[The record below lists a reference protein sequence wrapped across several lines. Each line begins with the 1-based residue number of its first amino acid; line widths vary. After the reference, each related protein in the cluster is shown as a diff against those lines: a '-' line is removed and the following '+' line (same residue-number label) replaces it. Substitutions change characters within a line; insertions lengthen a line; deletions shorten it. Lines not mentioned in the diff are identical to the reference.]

1 MVACVLHALIWG
13 WIIMSLGDHV
23 SYGDDEEITPI
34 LARITGKGERVPV
47 DSLLPP
53 VELLRSGEST
63 EYIDILAE
71 AEGVLPPIVV
81 HRETRRVIDG
91 MHRLWAARSRGDEL
105 IEVAF
110 VDGSPA
116 DLFVLAVELNR
127 AHGLPLTM
135 AERRSAAERIMD
147 SHPHW
152 SDRGIARTTGL
163 AASTVASL
171 RSSSIAGPAE
181 RRTGQDGRSR
191 PVDGATGRQRA
202 GELLARNPD
211 ASVRE
216 VAKAAGI
223 SLGTASD
230 VRARLRRGESAMTA
244 RQQVA
249 ALKPRAAAATRRTRA
264 ELVRVLQSLR
274 EDPSLRFTDVGRRLL
289 RLLGG
294 APGGSVEQI
303 EQIAQIADSVP
314 EHCRT
319 MVIDMAR
326 ESAAAWQR
334 LADQLAD
341 RDAERQRKT
350 V

>member
-1 MVACVLHALIWG
+1 
-13 WIIMSLGDHV
+13 MSLGDHV
-23 SYGDDEEITPI
+23 SHGDDEEIAQI
-34 LARITGKGERVPV
+34 LSGITGKGERVPI

-53 VELLRSGEST
+53 AELLRSGESA
-63 EYIDILAE
+63 EYIRVLAE
-71 AEGVLPPIVV
+71 AEEVLPPIVV

-91 MHRLWAARSRGDEL
+91 MHRLWAAVSRGDEL
-105 IEVAF
+105 IEVVF

-116 DLFVLAVELNR
+116 DSFVLAVELNR
-127 AHGLPLTM
+127 AHGLPLTV
-135 AERRSAAERIMD
+135 AERRSAAARIMD

-152 SDRGIARTTGL
+152 SDRRIARTTGL
-163 AASTVASL
+163 AASTVASV
-171 RSSSIAGPAE
+171 RSSSTTGPAE

-191 PVDGATGRQRA
+191 PVDGVTGRQRA
-202 GELLARNPD
+202 GELLVRNPD

-216 VAKAAGI
+216 VARIAGI

-230 VRARLRRGESAMTA
+230 VRARVRRGESPITA

-249 ALKPRAAAATRRTRA
+249 SRKPRAAAPPQRTRA
-264 ELVRVLQSLR
+264 DLARLLKSLR

-294 APGGSVEQI
+294 VPGGSLEQI

-319 MVIDMAR
+319 LVIDMAR

-334 LADQLAD
+334 LADQLAG
-341 RDAERQRKT
+341 RGVERRT
-350 V
+350 EPV

>member
-1 MVACVLHALIWG
+1 
-13 WIIMSLGDHV
+13 MSLGGHV
-23 SYGDDEEITPI
+23 SNGDYEEEIAPI
-34 LARITGKGERVPV
+34 PERLTGKGERVPI

-53 VELLRSGEST
+53 VELLRSGESA
-63 EYIDILAE
+63 EYVRVLAE
-71 AEGVLPPIVV
+71 AEEVLPSIVV
-81 HRETRRVIDG
+81 HRETRRVVDG
-91 MHRLWAARSRGDEL
+91 MHRLWAARARGDES
-105 IEVAF
+105 IEVVF
-110 VDGSPA
+110 VDGSPS

-135 AERRSAAERIMD
+135 AERRFAAERIMA

-152 SDRGIARTTGL
+152 SDRRIARTTGL

-171 RSSSIAGPAE
+171 RSSSTTGPVE
-181 RRTGQDGRSR
+181 RRTGLDGKSW

-216 VAKAAGI
+216 VARTAGI

-230 VRARLRRGESAMTA
+230 VRARIRRGEPAMTA
-244 RQQVA
+244 RQQA
-249 ALKPRAAAATRRTRA
+249 ATLKPRGAAATRRTRA
-264 ELVRVLQSLR
+264 DLSRVLRSLR

-319 MVIDMAR
+319 LVIDMAR

-334 LADQLAD
+334 LADQLAG
-341 RDAERQRKT
+341 REAERRRKT

>member
-1 MVACVLHALIWG
+1 
-13 WIIMSLGDHV
+13 MSSG
-23 SYGDDEEITPI
+23 GDEEITPI
-34 LARITGKGERVPV
+34 SASITGKGERVPIC
-47 DSLLPP
+47 SLLPP
-53 VELLRSGEST
+53 SELLRTGEST
-63 EYIDILAE
+63 EYVRILAE
-71 AEGVLPPIVV
+71 TEEILPPIVV
-81 HRETRRVIDG
+81 HRETRRVVDG

-105 IEVAF
+105 IEVVF
-110 VDGSPA
+110 VGGSSA

-135 AERRSAAERIMD
+135 TERRSAAERIME
-147 SHPHW
+147 SHSHW
-152 SDRGIARTTGL
+152 SDRKIARTTGL
-163 AASTVASL
+163 AAGTVASL
-171 RSSSIAGPAE
+171 RSSSTAGTVE
-181 RRTGQDGRSR
+181 RRTGEDGRSR
-191 PVDGATGRQRA
+191 PIDGANGRQRA

-216 VAKAAGI
+216 VAEAAGI

-230 VRARLRRGESAMTA
+230 VRARLRRGEPAMTA
-244 RQQVA
+244 RQRA
-249 ALKPRAAAATRRTRA
+249 ALKPRPAVAMRRSRPD
-264 ELVRVLQSLR
+264 LGRVLQSLR
-274 EDPSLRFTDVGRRLL
+274 EDPSLRFTDAGRRLL

-294 APGGSVEQI
+294 VPGGSVEQI

-334 LADQLAD
+334 LADQLAG
-341 RDAERQRKT
+341 RDADRPRNA